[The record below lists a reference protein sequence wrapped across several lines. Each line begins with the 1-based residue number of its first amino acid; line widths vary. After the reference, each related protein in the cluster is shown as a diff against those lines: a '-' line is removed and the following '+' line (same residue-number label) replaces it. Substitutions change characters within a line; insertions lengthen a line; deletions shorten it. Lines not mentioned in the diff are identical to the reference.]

1 MNTKTADS
9 SLYDTIIKLLI
20 LFAIIAWCLMIMSP
34 FFNIILW
41 TLVLAMAMYPLHKSL
56 SEKLGGKTKLASF
69 LIVFVF
75 MAIVIIPSLFL
86 IGSLTKEVRELK
98 ANYANGTLTIPP
110 PDEKVREWPVIGDQ
124 LYNTWQAAS
133 VNLKDTI
140 VQYKDQLTG
149 VMSKLAKG
157 IMGSLSAVVQI
168 LAAFL
173 LAGIL
178 LVFKKAPESVG
189 TLFRKLGG
197 EKGDV
202 YREIILKTVSNVV
215 KGILGVALILALL
228 HGVLFALAGIPFAGL
243 LAVLVFVLGVLQIPL
258 LLITVPI
265 IIYMFAMK
273 EPVPATIWTIVLLL
287 AGLSDNFLKPIL
299 LGKGAPVPMV
309 VIYIGVIGGF
319 ILSGFIGLF
328 TGAIV
333 LSIGYKLFEGWVK
346 SDETNAVESRAEF
359 D

>member
-1 MNTKTADS
+1 MENKTS
-9 SLYDTIIKLLI
+9 SNSVYDLTVRLLI
-20 LFAIIAWCLMIMSP
+20 LFLIIAWCLMIMAP
-34 FFNIILW
+34 FFIIILW
-41 TLVLAMAMYPLHKSL
+41 TLVLAMALYPLHKSL

-75 MAIVIIPSLFL
+75 MAIIIIPSLFL
-86 IGSLTKEVRELK
+86 IGSLSKEVKELK
-98 ANYANGTLTIPP
+98 VNYANGTLTIPP

-124 LYNTWQAAS
+124 LFNTWQAAS
-133 VNLKDTI
+133 VNLKETI
-140 VQYKDQLTG
+140 IKHKDQLAG
-149 VMSKLAKG
+149 AMSKIAKG
-157 IMGSLSAVVQI
+157 ILGSLSAVVQI

-178 LVFKKAPESVG
+178 LVFKKAPDSI
-189 TLFRKLGG
+189 RKLFKKIGG
-197 EKGDV
+197 DRGDE

-243 LAVLVFVLGVLQIPL
+243 LAVLVFILGVLQIPL
-258 LLITVPI
+258 LLVTVPI

-273 EPVPATIWTIVLLL
+273 EPMPATIWTVVLLV

-333 LSIGYKLFEGWVK
+333 LSIGYKLFEGWVN
-346 SDETNAVESRAEF
+346 SENEAI
-359 D
+359 

>member
-1 MNTKTADS
+1 MKNQTTNNS
-9 SLYDTIIKLLI
+9 VYDVTVRLLI
-20 LFAIIAWCLMIMSP
+20 LMLIIVWCLMIMSP

-41 TLVLAMAMYPLHKSL
+41 TLVLAMALYPLHKSL

-75 MAIVIIPSLFL
+75 MAMIIIPSLFL
-86 IGSLTKEVRELK
+86 IGSLSKEVKELK
-98 ANYANGTLTIPP
+98 VNYANGTLTIPP

-133 VNLKDTI
+133 VNLKETI
-140 VQYKDQLTG
+140 IKHKDQLAG
-149 VMSKLAKG
+149 AMSKIAKG
-157 IMGSLSAVVQI
+157 ILGSLSAVVQI

-178 LVFKKAPESVG
+178 LVFKKAPDSI
-189 TLFRKLGG
+189 RKLFKKIGG
-197 EKGDV
+197 DRGDD

-215 KGILGVALILALL
+215 KGILGVAIILALL

-273 EPVPATIWTIVLLL
+273 EPVPATIWTVVLLL

-333 LSIGYKLFEGWVK
+333 LSIGYKLFEGWVN
-346 SDETNAVESRAEF
+346 SENEAI
-359 D
+359 

>member
-1 MNTKTADS
+1 M
-9 SLYDTIIKLLI
+9 L
-20 LFAIIAWCLMIMSP
+20 IIAWCLMIMSP

-41 TLVLAMAMYPLHKSL
+41 TLILAVAMYPLHKSL
-56 SEKLGGKTKLASF
+56 SEKLGGKSKLASF

-75 MAIVIIPSLFL
+75 MAIIIIPSLFL
-86 IGSLTKEVRELK
+86 IGSLTNEVKELK
-98 ANYANGTLTIPP
+98 ANHANGTLSIPP
-110 PDEKVREWPVIGDQ
+110 PDEKVKEWPVIGNQ
-124 LYNTWQAAS
+124 LYNTWMSAS

-140 VQYKDQLTG
+140 IKHKDQLAG
-149 VMSKLAKG
+149 AMSKIAKG
-157 IMGSLSAVVQI
+157 ILGSISAVVQI

-178 LVFKKAPESVG
+178 LVFKKAPDSI
-189 TLFRKLGG
+189 RKLFKKIGG
-197 EKGDV
+197 DRGDE

-228 HGVLFALAGIPFAGL
+228 HGILFALAGIPFAGL
-243 LAVLVFVLGVLQIPL
+243 LAILVFVLGVLQIPL
-258 LLITVPI
+258 LLVTVPI

-273 EPVPATIWTIVLLL
+273 EPMPATIWTVVLLV

-319 ILSGFIGLF
+319 IFSGFIGLF

-346 SDETNAVESRAEF
+346 SDDPPSVENSIE
-359 D
+359 

>member
-1 MNTKTADS
+1 MKNQTTNNS
-9 SLYDTIIKLLI
+9 VYDVTVRLLI
-20 LFAIIAWCLMIMSP
+20 LMLIIVWCLMIMSP

-41 TLVLAMAMYPLHKSL
+41 TLVLAMALYPLHKSL

-75 MAIVIIPSLFL
+75 MAMIIIPSLFL
-86 IGSLTKEVRELK
+86 IGSLSKEVKELK
-98 ANYANGTLTIPP
+98 VNYANGTLTIPP

-133 VNLKDTI
+133 VNLKETI
-140 VQYKDQLTG
+140 IKHKDQLAG
-149 VMSKLAKG
+149 AMSKIAKG
-157 IMGSLSAVVQI
+157 ILGSLSAVVQI

-178 LVFKKAPESVG
+178 LVFKKAPDSI
-189 TLFRKLGG
+189 RKLFKKIGG
-197 EKGDV
+197 DRGDE

-215 KGILGVALILALL
+215 KGILGVAIILALL

-273 EPVPATIWTIVLLL
+273 EPVPATIWTVVLLL

-333 LSIGYKLFEGWVK
+333 LSIGYKLFEGWVN
-346 SDETNAVESRAEF
+346 SENEAI
-359 D
+359 